1 MLVSKT
7 VTAIRA
13 AEHERKRKVV
23 QLLRKVA
30 DEIEQGE
37 TDATRCIICLL
48 DEQGD
53 DRYLNG
59 YSMEGLHSTQAISL
73 LEITKNDL
81 FRAMHREFY

>member
-1 MLVSKT
+1 MVSNT

-23 QLLRKVA
+23 KLLRKVA

-37 TDATRCIICLL
+37 TDATRCIVCLL

-53 DRYLNG
+53 DRYVNG

-73 LEITKNDL
+73 LEVTKNDL
-81 FRAMHREFY
+81 IRAMHGELY